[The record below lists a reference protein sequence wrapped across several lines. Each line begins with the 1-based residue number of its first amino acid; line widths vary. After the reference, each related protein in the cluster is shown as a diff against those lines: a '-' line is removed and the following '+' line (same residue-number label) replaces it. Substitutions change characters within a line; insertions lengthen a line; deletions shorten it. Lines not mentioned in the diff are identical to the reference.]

1 MIGYNKLALTIS
13 EPTSMICIAIAK
25 VSNMTTSFPRNRTN
39 APTEFI
45 AATRSAFEVLNRLQ
59 II

>member
-1 MIGYNKLALTIS
+1 MIGSNILALTIC

-39 APTEFI
+39 TPTEFI
-45 AATRSAFEVLNRLQ
+45 AATRSAFEVLN
-59 II
+59 